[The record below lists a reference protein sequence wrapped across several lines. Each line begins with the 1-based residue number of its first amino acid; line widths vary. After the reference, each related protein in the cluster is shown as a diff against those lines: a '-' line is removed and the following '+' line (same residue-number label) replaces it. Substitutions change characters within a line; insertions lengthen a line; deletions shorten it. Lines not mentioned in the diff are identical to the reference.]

1 MKAFLIYT
9 AMRLGLFLGSFAII
23 FGIWF
28 LIADSVP
35 IFWAV
40 LIAFVVSGVAS
51 YFVLERQRSAFAVR
65 VEGKAQQASEKFEA
79 QRSKEDQD

>member
-1 MKAFLIYT
+1 MKAFWIYT
-9 AMRLGLFLGSFAII
+9 AMRLGLFAGSFAII
-23 FGIWF
+23 FGVWF

-51 YFVLERQRSAFAVR
+51 FFILERQRRAFAVR
-65 VEGKAQQASEKFEA
+65 VEGRAEQAAAKFDE
-79 QRSKEDQD
+79 QRSKEDRD